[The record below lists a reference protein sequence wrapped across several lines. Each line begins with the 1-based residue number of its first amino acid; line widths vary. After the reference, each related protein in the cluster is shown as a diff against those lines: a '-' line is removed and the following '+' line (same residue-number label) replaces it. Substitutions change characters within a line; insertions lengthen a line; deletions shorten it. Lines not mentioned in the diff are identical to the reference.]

1 MESTVK
7 PWYINHPEKAN
18 VVGDAFSRVSMSNVS
33 HVKEEKMEFARDL
46 HRLVRLGFLLEGCH
60 HPS

>member
-33 HVKEEKMEFARDL
+33 HVKEEKMEFALDL
-46 HRLVRLGFLLEGCH
+46 HRLVRLGF
-60 HPS
+60 